1 MIFCMRLLSI
11 IFSLVLCG
19 LTLPANAYPEFMSYG
34 YSSCLS
40 CHFNGAGGGPLNDY
54 GRGLFA
60 VEIAAKPFFQSKL
73 SDDELSSISGFLG
86 STELPFHLKPYA
98 KLRYLGMDNNLD
110 RPPLKADREIL
121 MQASLGLTI
130 PWDESQKYLTSFE
143 MGYVPKPVA
152 ANPAKTEQSREW
164 ISREYYF
171 RWNNSKQSWLY
182 FGFLDKVF
190 GIRTPDHSSYSRGYI
205 GLGQNDQAHGV
216 LWHKVF
222 SESEVFTFVYLGNLQ
237 QESDLRTPGATVM
250 FETKANN
257 DRRWGF
263 SAMYQSNEFVKQ
275 TRIGHHQKLAIE
287 KGSALL
293 FEIGAYND
301 TSVTSS
307 AKTEGIF
314 STLNSTLNL
323 TRGFNVTTQLEY
335 MNDNLQKNNNHKTK
349 AGLGLLIFPMQR
361 VELRTSIVNTK
372 SYSPAKANED
382 TIAWLGQVHL
392 SF

>member
-1 MIFCMRLLSI
+1 MRLLSI
-11 IFSLVLCG
+11 IFSFVILG
-19 LTLPANAYPEFMSYG
+19 LSLPSNAYPEFMSYG

-73 SDDELSSISGFLG
+73 TDDELSSISGFLG
-86 STELPFHLKPYA
+86 DTTFPLNLKPYA
-98 KLRYLGMDNNLD
+98 KLRYLGMDNNVD

-121 MQASLGLTI
+121 MQAAVGLTYPI
-130 PWDESQKYLTSFE
+130 DSAQKYLMSFE

-152 ANPAKTEQSREW
+152 ANPAKTEQTREW

-171 RWNNSKQSWLY
+171 RWNNAKQSWLY
-182 FGFLDKVF
+182 FGLLDKVF

-222 SESEVFTFVYLGNLQ
+222 SENEIFLFGYLGNLQ
-237 QESDLRTPGATVM
+237 QEADLRTQGTTVM
-250 FETKANN
+250 YETKANN
-257 DRRWGF
+257 DRRWGG
-263 SAMYQSNEFVKQ
+263 SLMYQANNFVRQ
-275 TRIGHHQKLAIE
+275 ARLAHHQKLAIE

-293 FEIGAYND
+293 FEIGVFND
-301 TSVTSS
+301 TSISSS
-307 AKTEGIF
+307 AKTEGLF

-323 TRGFNVTTQLEY
+323 TRGFNLTTQLEY

-349 AGLGLLIFPMQR
+349 AGIGLLIFPIQR
-361 VELRTSIVNTK
+361 LELRTSIVNSK
-372 SYSPAKANED
+372 SYSPTKANED